1 MILNNFKKG
10 RVEEEKMLKASVDAE
25 VGREAMFKLSWTN
38 QISSLRRSES
48 EVLNL
53 QRWKPVQNLNQRL
66 LGEGNEL
73 VWLNELRGSVQLI
86 KQETHPP
93 AMELRQDPLF
103 TECLIMSIRDPTYS
117 ECGIFL

>member
-1 MILNNFKKG
+1 
-10 RVEEEKMLKASVDAE
+10 MLKASVDAE